1 MGKRLYGYAA
11 KENVE
16 YEWRTEP
23 GACEVCQAMNGTI
36 YDSANDIPD
45 RPHPNCKC
53 WIDILEKE
61 IEDTITDP
69 IEIRR
74 EEYKDKKR
82 NELELA
88 KILGDARSLEQEI
101 DEYIK
106 RIDSQDKEI
115 ERLEKSIDT
124 NKIDTKDQQKIS
136 DAKEKIDYA
145 KYKGDKAKQDINNLK
160 NDIASLQDKIQKRST
175 DVNNQEL
182 RNLVDRLHYVKN
194 VIEQYV
200 VENMTKDQA
209 DKIADIIQP
218 LSRETSAL
226 WRLASSKFENNKA
239 NSDYITKNG
248 YAYSK
253 IEDLHNTDL
262 QRDMK
267 DRLKKETGKDDCKV
281 LVLHNE
287 SSMAKAIE
295 RNNDFRDFL
304 KENIKELEK
313 SGYIQEKKI
322 TFKSGDLYN
331 AMHGAK
337 VKDIKIDSNGNI
349 TLRVEDLYNFEP
361 NRPSVKGRLGEKYQ
375 NEGKI
380 ENYYVIT
387 KVQIPKSVWSKY

>member
-209 DKIADIIQP
+209 DKIADIIN
-218 LSRETSAL
+218 L
-226 WRLASSKFENNKA
+226 
-239 NSDYITKNG
+239 
-248 YAYSK
+248 
-253 IEDLHNTDL
+253 
-262 QRDMK
+262 
-267 DRLKKETGKDDCKV
+267 
-281 LVLHNE
+281 
-287 SSMAKAIE
+287 
-295 RNNDFRDFL
+295 
-304 KENIKELEK
+304 
-313 SGYIQEKKI
+313 
-322 TFKSGDLYN
+322 
-331 AMHGAK
+331 
-337 VKDIKIDSNGNI
+337 
-349 TLRVEDLYNFEP
+349 
-361 NRPSVKGRLGEKYQ
+361 
-375 NEGKI
+375 
-380 ENYYVIT
+380 
-387 KVQIPKSVWSKY
+387 